1 VASARR
7 GPNPDPDPDLNSFD
21 LSHVLNAPV
30 LELKGFWKSAVANTT
45 PILYRITTLLRD
57 GIHTFQCL

>member
-1 VASARR
+1 
-7 GPNPDPDPDLNSFD
+7 
-21 LSHVLNAPV
+21 LSRVLNAPV